1 MTPDEACDTLFPNEA
16 DFPPDKDN
24 EMRDFLQRISNAFRR
39 FMTGRYGSD
48 QLSRFTLL
56 LALVMLVLNM
66 IFRTRTSVFY
76 WLVWVCLIITYF
88 RMFSKNISKRYDEN
102 TRFLQLKEK
111 IMEKLRGG
119 RAGKAGDSVRDSYRY
134 YQNAYD
140 NARSGGTSG
149 NTMRSDK
156 EHRIFRCPNC
166 DQRVRVPRG
175 RGKIEITCP
184 RCSHKFIKRS

>member
-48 QLSRFTLL
+48 QLSRFTLM

-111 IMEKLRGG
+111 IMGKLRGG
-119 RAGKAGDSVRDSYRY
+119 RAGKAGDSVR
-134 YQNAYD
+134 
-140 NARSGGTSG
+140 SGRADALPERMLHETGLRIHTGAFGTGS
-149 NTMRSDK
+149 NLRFAHETWL
-156 EHRIFRCPNC
+156 E
-166 DQRVRVPRG
+166 
-175 RGKIEITCP
+175 E
-184 RCSHKFIKRS
+184 

>member
-24 EMRDFLQRISNAFRR
+24 KMRDFLQRISNAFRR

-66 IFRTRTSVFY
+66 IFRTRTSIFY

-88 RMFSKNISKRYDEN
+88 N
-102 TRFLQLKEK
+102 T
-111 IMEKLRGG
+111 LRAVLSG
-119 RAGKAGDSVRDSYRY
+119 RL
-134 YQNAYD
+134 
-140 NARSGGTSG
+140 
-149 NTMRSDK
+149 
-156 EHRIFRCPNC
+156 
-166 DQRVRVPRG
+166 
-175 RGKIEITCP
+175 
-184 RCSHKFIKRS
+184 